1 MIMSKSVRRQAG
13 ALLLLMLCLPL
24 ALRAQMSKEEMEK
37 AKGMVAGTLYLR
49 LDVPLR
55 SEVGN
60 WGIGSSPLLEVSPT
74 GHDTSRLFTQTMNS
88 KEMTATSRFKKR
100 ERIDYVFYPNYPIHA
115 GALKVNGDEVNL
127 MLEGFKP
134 INYEVTINFVQIKS
148 LDDFTK
154 AFNQIFSK
162 VPLQDEHPEWPVEVR
177 NAIANHQLV
186 VGMTKEQAFD
196 VVGAPLDI
204 KPEDAIGVR
213 TEIWHPRQDKGQA
226 IDRKGHIQDLGS
238 TGFPFSITFKD
249 GKLFSIQW
257 LATS

>member
-1 MIMSKSVRRQAG
+1 MIGKPVRWQAG
-13 ALLLLMLCLPL
+13 VLLLLLLCMPL
-24 ALRAQMSKEEMEK
+24 ALRAQLSKQDEQT

-60 WGIGSSPLLEVSPT
+60 WGIGSAPLLEVSPT
-74 GHDTSRLFTQTMNS
+74 SHDTSRLLAQETNS
-88 KEMTATSRFKKR
+88 KEMTSTSRFKKR
-100 ERIDYVFYPNYPIHA
+100 ERINYVFYPNYPVHA

-134 INYEVTINFVQIKS
+134 INYEVTINFIQIKS

-154 AFNQIFSK
+154 AFNQTFSK
-162 VPLQDEHPEWPVEVR
+162 VPLQNEHPEWPVEVR
-177 NAIANHQLV
+177 NAIADHRLV

-196 VVGAPLDI
+196 VVGTLLDI
-204 KPEDAIGVR
+204 KPDDANGVH

-226 IDRKGHIQDLGS
+226 IDRKGHIVDLGS
-238 TGFPFSITFKD
+238 TGFPVQLKFVD
-249 GKLFSIQW
+249 GKLQGIR
-257 LATS
+257 